1 MSIFPS
7 TILLA
12 TDGSKDAWLATN
24 TAIGLAMVTGSELHV
39 VNVGVVAP
47 TLLKTLD
54 VGPARVEQEARRI
67 LAEEVK
73 SIEKVGGTVARS
85 HLRMGDAAQEIVNLA
100 EELKAGLIAVGSR
113 GRGRIKRALIGSVS
127 DSVVRYAHCPVLV
140 ARWKPLIFPAQILV
154 ATDGSEEATL
164 AAKTAAELAHRTYSE
179 LHLVSVADAYSSYYY
194 VQQTGL
200 GDDLPQRA
208 QDVLDDQVK
217 KIERSGREVAGKH
230 VRASRRHPA
239 DEIVR
244 VAEEIGTDLV
254 VMGSRGRGRIERALM
269 GSVSDS
275 VVRHAHC
282 PVLAVRKDRTQTQP
296 LSGEA
301 SPGAGRERSNLS
313 TSRAST
319 TMRKRETLTYKS
331 AEIMVNS
338 GDVDRAAS
346 GEEAASRGGAG
357 YLEGKEG

>member
-67 LAEEVK
+67 LDEEVK

-140 ARWKPLIFPAQILV
+140 ARWKPLIFPARILV

-179 LHLVSVADAYSSYYY
+179 LHIVSVADAYSSHYD
-194 VQQTGL
+194 VHKPGL
-200 GDDLPQRA
+200 VENLRRRA

-217 KIERSGREVAGKH
+217 EIEQSGGKVARKH
-230 VRASRRHPA
+230 VRASQRHPA

-254 VMGSRGRGRIERALM
+254 VMGSRGLGGVRRALM

-282 PVLAVRKDRTQTQP
+282 SVLVARKERRQTQ
-296 LSGEA
+296 LLTSEA
-301 SPGAGRERSNLS
+301 SSSARREGSVL
-313 TSRAST
+313 
-319 TMRKRETLTYKS
+319 
-331 AEIMVNS
+331 
-338 GDVDRAAS
+338 
-346 GEEAASRGGAG
+346 
-357 YLEGKEG
+357 

>member
-67 LAEEVK
+67 LDEEVK

-217 KIERSGREVAGKH
+217 TIEPRPRSIMPGRKLLTVRKVEVRSESITERHCSSAICSVGVGYSCPPANAANTSTGPSSSSTRPRMRSTAAKS
-230 VRASRRHPA
+230 VRSAATPRASPPLPRISWTTESIAASSRPLTVTFAPFWASRRQ
-239 DEIVR
+239 
-244 VAEEIGTDLV
+244 VAAPMPREP
-254 VMGSRGRGRIERALM
+254 
-269 GSVSDS
+269 
-275 VVRHAHC
+275 
-282 PVLAVRKDRTQTQP
+282 PVTTATLFAR
-296 LSGEA
+296 SG
-301 SPGAGRERSNLS
+301 
-313 TSRAST
+313 
-319 TMRKRETLTYKS
+319 
-331 AEIMVNS
+331 
-338 GDVDRAAS
+338 
-346 GEEAASRGGAG
+346 
-357 YLEGKEG
+357 